1 MKKNPVDTM
10 MRKDVCVCKKVLFF
24 LLFLFFFAATAHA
37 EVVYVTDRL
46 LVMLRSEQGG
56 GEKIAKL
63 FSDAPLQLLEKSG
76 RYVKVRTEDGQEG
89 WVEEQYTTTEP
100 PKQIVITSLEV
111 EIKRLEAN
119 LNQLAKE
126 RGPLG
131 EQLEKSKREHAEQ
144 VKMLEENASR
154 LQNER
159 DQLTTRFQEMEAAY
173 RDIREKSGNA
183 VETADQLKR
192 LQAEYSQLEVQNKL
206 FREENATL
214 KKKDYLYWFF
224 AGAGVLFLGWII
236 GRIPR
241 RRGSGK
247 LSM

>member
-56 GEKIAKL
+56 GERIAKL
-63 FSDAPLQLLEKSG
+63 FSDTPLQLLEKSG

-159 DQLTTRFQEMEAAY
+159 DQLATRFQEMEAAY

>member
-1 MKKNPVDTM
+1 
-10 MRKDVCVCKKVLFF
+10 
-24 LLFLFFFAATAHA
+24 
-37 EVVYVTDRL
+37 
-46 LVMLRSEQGG
+46 MLRSEQGG

-63 FSDAPLQLLEKSG
+63 FSDTPLQLLGKSG
-76 RYVKVRTEDGQEG
+76 NYLKVRTEDGNEG
-89 WVEEQYTTTEP
+89 WVEEQYTTTDP
-100 PKQIVITSLEV
+100 PKQTIIDSLEA

-119 LNQLAKE
+119 LTRLSKE

-131 EQLEKSKREHAEQ
+131 EQ
-144 VKMLEENASR
+144 VKMLEENVSR
-154 LQNER
+154 LQTER
-159 DQLTTRFQEMEAAY
+159 DELAAQLQGMEAAY
-173 RDIREKSGNA
+173 RDISEKSGNA
-183 VETADQLKR
+183 VEIADQFKR

-206 FREENATL
+206 FRQENDAL
-214 KKKDYLYWFF
+214 KKKANIYWFC

>member
-63 FSDAPLQLLEKSG
+63 FSDTPLQLLEKSG

>member
-1 MKKNPVDTM
+1 
-10 MRKDVCVCKKVLFF
+10 
-24 LLFLFFFAATAHA
+24 
-37 EVVYVTDRL
+37 
-46 LVMLRSEQGG
+46 
-56 GEKIAKL
+56 
-63 FSDAPLQLLEKSG
+63 
-76 RYVKVRTEDGQEG
+76 
-89 WVEEQYTTTEP
+89 
-100 PKQIVITSLEV
+100 
-111 EIKRLEAN
+111 
-119 LNQLAKE
+119 QLAKE

-154 LQNER
+154 LQTER
-159 DQLTTRFQEMEAAY
+159 DELAARFQEMEAAY

-214 KKKDYLYWFF
+214 KKKYYLYWFF
-224 AGAGVLFLGWII
+224 AGAGVLSLGWII

>member
-1 MKKNPVDTM
+1 M
-10 MRKDVCVCKKVLFF
+10 MRKDVCDCKKVLFF

-56 GEKIAKL
+56 GERIAKL
-63 FSDAPLQLLEKSG
+63 FSDTPLQLLEKSG

-89 WVEEQYTTTEP
+89 WLEEQYTTTDP

-119 LNQLAKE
+119 LNQLTKE

-144 VKMLEENASR
+144 VKMLEENTSR

-159 DQLTTRFQEMEAAY
+159 DQLATRFQEMEAAY
-173 RDIREKSGNA
+173 RDIKEKSGNA

>member
-10 MRKDVCVCKKVLFF
+10 MRKDLCACKKVVFF
-24 LLFLFFFAATAHA
+24 LLFFFFIAANAQA

-46 LVMLRSEQGG
+46 LVLLRSEQGG

-63 FSDAPLQLLEKSG
+63 FSDTPLQLLEKSG
-76 RYVKVRTEDGQEG
+76 RYLKVRTEDGNEG
-89 WVEEQYTTTEP
+89 WVEEQYTTTDP
-100 PKQIVITSLEV
+100 PKQTIIDSLEA

-119 LNQLAKE
+119 LTQLSKE

-144 VKMLEENASR
+144 VKMLEENATR
-154 LQNER
+154 LQTER
-159 DQLTTRFQEMEAAY
+159 DELAAKLQDMEAGY
-173 RDIREKSGNA
+173 RDIREKSGTA
-183 VETADQLKR
+183 VEVADQFKR

-206 FREENATL
+206 FRQENDAL
-214 KKKDYLYWFF
+214 QKKVNLYWFF

>member
-63 FSDAPLQLLEKSG
+63 FSDTPLQLLEKSG

-159 DQLTTRFQEMEAAY
+159 DQLATRFQEMEAAY

>member
-63 FSDAPLQLLEKSG
+63 FSDTPLQLLEKSG

-206 FREENATL
+206 FREENAAL

>member
-159 DQLTTRFQEMEAAY
+159 DQLATRFQEMEAAY